1 MASIYSSQNIFYP
14 RSLGTYDVKVLLGDS
29 QIRDGVFEAK
39 AWDAQKVFVD
49 LEREIRFGQPSF
61 FYSTLHNQFEAK
73 LNDLK

>member
-1 MASIYSSQNIFYP
+1 MVSIYNNQHIFYP
-14 RSLGTYDVKVLLGDS
+14 HPSGTYDIKVLLGDS

-61 FYSTLHNQFEAK
+61 FYSTLYNQFEAK
-73 LNDLK
+73 MNDFE